1 MVEKVNT
8 KAAAEAIRTCY
19 KARRPLFIWGPP
31 GTGKSAVARSVAD
44 EDGMEFIDLRLVQID
59 ALDLRGTP
67 KVKPDSDGTELMHF
81 IQTSLLPRK
90 GKGYLFLDE
99 FVQAPTLVMN
109 SASELVLD
117 RRVGEYRLPDG
128 WSIIAAGNRRMD
140 RAGTLEMPAHLKNRF
155 IHIEMQPELKV
166 WLNWAAQNDIHPAV
180 ISFLKTAGI
189 QALYKFSADDLAY
202 PTLRTWEYASDILKT
217 GCKGSTLRTL
227 IFGCIGEG
235 VGREL
240 LTWIESNVELPSYE
254 ETVQMPDLVPIPAKR
269 STQMIYADSI
279 LRDAKAEHGEELIK
293 FFNRIGADPEM
304 RGYIAT
310 QISTSSTPFAKSGP
324 AKAWAADVI
333 SKL

>member
-8 KAAAEAIRTCY
+8 KGAAEAIRACY
-19 KARRPLFIWGPP
+19 KARRPLFMWGPP
-31 GTGKSAVARSVAD
+31 GTGKSAVARSVAE
-44 EDGMEFIDLRLVQID
+44 EDGVEFIDLRLVQID
-59 ALDLRGTP
+59 ALDLRGMP
-67 KVKPDSDGTELMHF
+67 KVKTNAEGVELMHF
-81 IQTSLLPRK
+81 VQTSLLPRS

-180 ISFLKTAGI
+180 ISYLKTAGI
-189 QALYKFSADDLAY
+189 QSLYKFSADDLAY

-217 GCKGSTLRTL
+217 GVKGATLRTL
-227 IFGCIGEG
+227 IFGSIGEA

-254 ETVQMPDLVPIPAKR
+254 ETVAMPDLVPIPPKR

-279 LRDAKAEHGEELIK
+279 LREGKPADVGALIK
-293 FFNRIGADPEM
+293 FFERIGSDPEM

-310 QISTSSTPFAKSGP
+310 QISTSSTPFAKCAE
-324 AKAWAADVI
+324 AKKWAADVI
-333 SKL
+333 AKL